1 MNAESFPNRKQWVSK
16 LNLSLANRQADSES
30 IDGKEISSED
40 ALVLEQKLRASLRE
54 NVHHKNY
61 AVAIAL
67 LTELIHNN
75 PHSAKDYNNR
85 GLMHFKVGKYDQALE
100 DYNQAL
106 SLNPRLDSAY
116 NNRANCHAQQGDLA
130 AAIADYDAALDF
142 NPANLRAVINQAIT
156 FRQLGL
162 YAQALENLDIA
173 LFLGRRL
180 KGRIYLERG
189 RTYHLR
195 GDWNCAVA
203 DYKRALENLPKN
215 DSHEHQRRQ
224 IEAWLDELL
233 LPMIA

>member
-1 MNAESFPNRKQWVSK
+1 MNANSFPNRKQWVSK
-16 LNLSLANRQADSES
+16 LNLSLSKGQGDSES
-30 IDGKEISSED
+30 IDSQEISSQD
-40 ALVLEQKLRASLRE
+40 SLISEQNLRASLKE
-54 NVHHKNY
+54 NFHHKNY

-67 LTELIHNN
+67 LTELINHN
-75 PHSAKDYNNR
+75 PHNAKDYNNR
-85 GLMHFKVGKYDQALE
+85 GLMHFKVGEYDQALE

-106 SLNPRLDSAY
+106 SLNPRLDGAY
-116 NNRANCHAQQGDLA
+116 NNRANCYAQKGDLA
-130 AAIADYDAALDF
+130 AAIADYDSALDF

-162 YAQALENLDIA
+162 YGQALENLDIA

-203 DYKRALENLPKN
+203 DYKRALENLPN
-215 DSHEHQRRQ
+215 NGSHGHQRRQ